1 LKNTETPPD
10 GGYAKELIRG
20 SIWMIGA
27 RWAARLIGL
36 VSTVVLARL
45 LSPTDFGIVAM
56 ALIIV
61 GLLETIAYAGVDL
74 ALMRAGNDTREHYDT
89 AWTVQLMQGVFIAA
103 LLLLAAPMTAAYFSE
118 PRAADVIRLLALKSV
133 IDGLQNIGIV
143 AFRKELNFAKEFRF
157 MLYTKLLNFT
167 IVMVAA
173 FWLRSYWALAIGM
186 TSASAIGVLLSYG
199 MHPYRPRW
207 SLARVREIWSFS
219 QWLMISRI
227 GAYLNRRTD
236 EFVIGGMVGTSAM
249 GSYHVASE
257 LSTMPSS
264 ELVMPMRRAMFPT
277 LARLTGEPANF
288 ASAVLGTFST
298 VATICLAVGFGLMS
312 VASEIVQ
319 LFLGQKW
326 LDAIP
331 LVQWLS
337 LFGGFSA
344 LVLVLEVP
352 LWVGGRTHLSAVQ
365 TWLELAV
372 LLPVVWLATK
382 AFGIEGAAA
391 SRTVVSF
398 SMVPVMMY
406 LTSRAG
412 HVGARQLLRAMLRPL
427 AAGMA
432 MAMAIHVLPFGAIGP
447 LAIVLIAKIVAGAL
461 IYGLVLVGLWL
472 AQGRPDGFEA
482 TALRQARAHVERRA
496 NTAR

>member
-1 LKNTETPPD
+1 MNTNKAPPD
-10 GGYAKELIRG
+10 GAYAKELIRG

-27 RWAARLIGL
+27 RWAARLVGL
-36 VSTVVLARL
+36 VSTVILARL

-56 ALIIV
+56 ALVIV

-74 ALMRAGNDTREHYDT
+74 ALMRPGNDTREHYDT
-89 AWTVQLMQGVFIAA
+89 AWTVQLIQGAFIAVV
-103 LLLLAAPMTAAYFSE
+103 LLLAAPITAVYFAE
-118 PRAADVIRLLALKSV
+118 PRAAAVIRLLALKSV

-167 IVMVAA
+167 VVVVAA

-207 SLARVREIWSFS
+207 SLVRLPEIWSFS

-236 EFVIGGMVGTSAM
+236 EFVIGGMVGASAM

-257 LSTMPSS
+257 LSTMPSN

-277 LARLTGEPANF
+277 LARLTSEPVNF

-312 VASEIVQ
+312 VAPEIVQ

-326 LDAIP
+326 LDTIP

-344 LVLVLEVP
+344 LILVLEVP
-352 LWVGGRTHLSAVQ
+352 LWVDGRTHFSAVQ

-372 LLPVVWLATK
+372 LVPVVWLATK
-382 AFGIEGAAA
+382 EFGIVGAAA
-391 SRTVVSF
+391 SRTAVCF
-398 SMVPVMMY
+398 SMIPVMIY

-412 HVGARQLLRAMLRPL
+412 HVSASQLFSAMLRPL
-427 AAGMA
+427 AAGIIMA
-432 MAMAIHVLPFGAIGP
+432 AVIHALQFHAMDSPLLILISKIATGAGVYVLSLG
-447 LAIVLIAKIVAGAL
+447 
-461 IYGLVLVGLWL
+461 GLWL
-472 AQGRPDGFEA
+472 FQGRPEGFEA
-482 TALRQARAHVERRA
+482 TVVYQAKSFLR
-496 NTAR
+496 